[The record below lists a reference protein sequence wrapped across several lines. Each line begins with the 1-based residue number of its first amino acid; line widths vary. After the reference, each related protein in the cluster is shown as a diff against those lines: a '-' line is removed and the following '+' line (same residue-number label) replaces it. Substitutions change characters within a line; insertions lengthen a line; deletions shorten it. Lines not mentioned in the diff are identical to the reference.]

1 MELTVNC
8 ARKTGH
14 PHGKINKIKP
24 IYIILHKKVNSQK
37 NKDLNMKFETV
48 QLLEETISSSLHDYK
63 YKKSYSNRFHL
74 AIKANS

>member
-48 QLLEETISSSLHDYK
+48 QLLEETISSSYMIISIRKVILID
-63 YKKSYSNRFHL
+63 S
-74 AIKANS
+74 I